1 MYLVALLGVLLR
13 DWELITS
20 KIIAKVLPFI
30 MKQVWKAI
38 LPELKPLQ
46 KYVNEPNDLDLKVK
60 RIEKKLKRL
69 EKQIDGIYGQQKP
82 KATT

>member
-1 MYLVALLGVLLR
+1 
-13 DWELITS
+13 LITS

-69 EKQIDGIYGQQKP
+69 EKQIDGLHG
-82 KATT
+82 

>member
-1 MYLVALLGVLLR
+1 
-13 DWELITS
+13 
-20 KIIAKVLPFI
+20 

-69 EKQIDGIYGQQKP
+69 ERQIDGVYGQQKP

>member
-1 MYLVALLGVLLR
+1 MTLEVKMIDFLL
-13 DWELITS
+13 DFTS
-20 KIIAKVLPFI
+20 KIVSKLLPFI

-38 LPELKPLQ
+38 LPELKPFQ

>member
-1 MYLVALLGVLLR
+1 M
-13 DWELITS
+13 ITS

-69 EKQIDGIYGQQKP
+69 ERQIDGVYGQQKP